1 MPNVRATQQSRNN
14 TLSRHAI
21 KTRTKENHGKAGGK
35 LGVLFLVLID
45 DSM

>member
-21 KTRTKENHGKAGGK
+21 KTRTKENRGKAGSRA
-35 LGVLFLVLID
+35 FLVLMD